1 MAKLFW
7 LQPDNTIVEFP
18 LKAEQ
23 NLIGRSSRCDVRI
36 KHPGIS
42 AEHAL
47 IRVLPGSA
55 TVEDLNSTNGTRVNG
70 RRVESHTLRHGDQIG
85 VGRERLMYFAEL
97 DEASRFAQPESIEP
111 FAQPAPGGE
120 TVNTDTTIAV
130 VSSSSAELPMPSP
143 ALAPAAGAPPVTALN
158 VELDL
163 PVTEA
168 VAPAAQPAKRA
179 RSVAEAPPA
188 PTTPAAAAAD
198 GMPELDPALL
208 ASLPRGTVLTSSP
221 AMPRASAA
229 VSAPAGVVAEAAAVP
244 APQPAVSP
252 LPSAALPVS
261 ASPPARAPAASSS
274 IAPPAPR
281 AHSLTASVAVLS
293 GPAVGKRYPLD
304 QPSVTLG
311 KEGKQ
316 VIELVRTSPTRWQ
329 LRQREGV
336 TPAYVN
342 GDALAGNRDLV
353 AGDVIEL
360 IGVRLRFE
368 VTLAT

>member
-120 TVNTDTTIAV
+120 TVNTGAPSAV
-130 VSSSSAELPMPSP
+130 SGVEGETALPSRTP
-143 ALAPAAGAPPVTALN
+143 ATRPAAPC
-158 VELDL
+158 
-163 PVTEA
+163 
-168 VAPAAQPAKRA
+168 
-179 RSVAEAPPA
+179 
-188 PTTPAAAAAD
+188 TT
-198 GMPELDPALL
+198 G
-208 ASLPRGTVLTSSP
+208 R
-221 AMPRASAA
+221 
-229 VSAPAGVVAEAAAVP
+229 
-244 APQPAVSP
+244 
-252 LPSAALPVS
+252 
-261 ASPPARAPAASSS
+261 
-274 IAPPAPR
+274 
-281 AHSLTASVAVLS
+281 
-293 GPAVGKRYPLD
+293 
-304 QPSVTLG
+304 
-311 KEGKQ
+311 
-316 VIELVRTSPTRWQ
+316 
-329 LRQREGV
+329 
-336 TPAYVN
+336 
-342 GDALAGNRDLV
+342 
-353 AGDVIEL
+353 
-360 IGVRLRFE
+360 
-368 VTLAT
+368 